1 MWTWINNCFI
11 CNGESA
17 EIIIFINIMKRISI
31 VAFLFLL
38 FYSSYSQN
46 QDRPFLKQTV
56 FNMYVESGV
65 ALCSTELPVSF
76 DINFGARVYDYA
88 FFGLS
93 ISADLIFES
102 YHLSSWDFED
112 VFIPVGFDI
121 RGFIPANRNFYPY
134 VEFASSMVFLPSS
147 YYLFGAKI
155 RAGMGFEIGRFSFG
169 LGYMTYRGDPD
180 GKWNLGY
187 AKIGIRIGKK

>member
-1 MWTWINNCFI
+1 
-11 CNGESA
+11 
-17 EIIIFINIMKRISI
+17 
-31 VAFLFLL
+31 
-38 FYSSYSQN
+38 
-46 QDRPFLKQTV
+46 
-56 FNMYVESGV
+56 MYVESGA
-65 ALCSTELPVSF
+65 ALCSTDLPVSF

-102 YHLSSWDFED
+102 NYYHHSSSLDYED

-134 VEFASSMVFLPSS
+134 FEFASSMVFLPSS
-147 YYLFGAKI
+147 YHPIFGAKI

-169 LGYMTYRGDPD
+169 LGYVTYRGDPD